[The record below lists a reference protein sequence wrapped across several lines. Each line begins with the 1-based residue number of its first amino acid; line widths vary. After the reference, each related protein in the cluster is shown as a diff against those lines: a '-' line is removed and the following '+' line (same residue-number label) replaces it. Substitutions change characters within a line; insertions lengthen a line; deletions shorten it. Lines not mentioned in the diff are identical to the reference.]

1 MTEYCNKDCPET
13 SVRREELAEASDPL
27 YANCRH
33 PLLRIRGKRSAR
45 G

>member
-1 MTEYCNKDCPET
+1 MTDYSKEGCPET

-33 PLLRIRGKRSAR
+33 PLLRIRGKRSTR